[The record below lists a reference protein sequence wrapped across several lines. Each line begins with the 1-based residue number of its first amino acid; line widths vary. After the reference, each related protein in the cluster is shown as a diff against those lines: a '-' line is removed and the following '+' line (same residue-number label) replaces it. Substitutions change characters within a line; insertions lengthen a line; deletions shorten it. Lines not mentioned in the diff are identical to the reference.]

1 MTRRALELEVEGK
14 RPAALLGL
22 SLVNG
27 VDFILSEDPRTE
39 PREVMRRMSLQL
51 DYFAAMVEC

>member
-39 PREVMRRMSLQL
+39 PRMSLQL